1 MSKSFDRWKMS
12 GWQQRERWTE
22 HSPEKAAQLLEEAGW
37 ILESDGKRRKGGHVL
52 ELSVGVVSGWS
63 DWVRAAQVVSRSL
76 ETVGIQADVD
86 NRDFGSWFQRLQ
98 TGDFD
103 LSLGWSPDGANT
115 IAFYESMLSQ
125 EKVLPVGQA
134 ASVNWHRYGHPEA
147 AQLVSAFESTAELE
161 EQIIVAQRLQQIFV
175 EQAPAL
181 PLFLNPS
188 WGECNT
194 QRFTGFPSAED
205 PYARLSPNHPP
216 ESLLVLTKL
225 ESR

>member
-1 MSKSFDRWKMS
+1 ML
-12 GWQQRERWTE
+12 G
-22 HSPEKAAQLLEEAGW
+22 
-37 ILESDGKRRKGGHVL
+37 SDGTRRKDGHVL
-52 ELSVGVVSGWS
+52 KLKVSVVSGWS

-76 ETVGIQADVD
+76 ELVGVQTEVD

-115 IAFYESMLSQ
+115 ISFYESMLSQ
-125 EKVLPVGQA
+125 QKVMPVGEA
-134 ASVNWHRYGHPEA
+134 APVNWHRYGHPEA
-147 AQLVSAFESTAELE
+147 SKLVAAFEATADIEI
-161 EQIIVAQRLQQIFV
+161 QRSVAQRLQQIFV
-175 EQAPAL
+175 EHAPAL

-194 QRFTGFPSAED
+194 QRFTGFPSEEN